1 MTWLRRLSV
10 TLALVATCACN
21 LSDLTAGSPSHDAGG
36 DVSSSLGGTGAIG
49 WAGNGGQAASGGQ
62 AGSGAQA
69 GSGGS
74 PSGGS
79 AGADAAPPDAAE
91 DALDAAS
98 IGPCGI
104 GFDDFNDGTLLTSFT
119 KVGDG
124 GVTESGGLL
133 ALILKPTT
141 TSTAGFSTPKSDL
154 RECHV
159 TLEVVSPVAVEGVT
173 TSLALNA
180 EPSVADGIATFNMVH
195 AELYFQ
201 LGAVQ
206 SKPVVYDAVLHR
218 WWRIASQAGQTV
230 FSTSKDGTVWKVQWS
245 NPTPSSFA
253 VGRAQVRVNSWQSPK
268 AGTTKIDNFNL

>member
-1 MTWLRRLSV
+1 MTWLRRPSV

-36 DVSSSLGGTGAIG
+36 DVSSNLGGTGALG
-49 WAGNGGQAASGGQ
+49 WAGNGGQAASWG
-62 AGSGAQA
+62 QA

-74 PSGGS
+74 SSGGS
-79 AGADAAPPDAAE
+79 AGADAAPQDAAKDAPDAP
-91 DALDAAS
+91 DAAS

-124 GVTESGGLL
+124 SVTESGGLL
-133 ALILKPTT
+133 ELILKPTT

-159 TLEVVSPVAVEGVT
+159 TLEVVSPVAMEGVT
-173 TSLALNA
+173 TSLALDA
-180 EPSVADGIATFNMVH
+180 EPSVPDGIATFNMVH

-230 FSTSKDGTVWKVQWS
+230 FSTSKDGTVWKAQWS